1 MYICNDV
8 VCDPCCDFCWYC
20 IHGEY
25 GEPIKCK
32 KMKADFDD
40 GTGYC
45 DDFKCRLHEPK
56 PYDIR
61 IDTRER

>member
-1 MYICNDV
+1 MYICNDN

-32 KMKADFDD
+32 YNENDFDD
-40 GTGYC
+40 GSGYC
-45 DDFKCRLHEPK
+45 DRFECRLHEPK
-56 PYDIR
+56 PQDVV
-61 IDTRER
+61 